1 MVTLRDAI
9 PPLVVSASYKGDTIE
24 VVFDKPVDIDQIDA
38 ADLATALNIA
48 GANNFNLDLN
58 NTDDYSVSGNTLT
71 INYDAYGDL
80 GFALTSVFDQAQYNE
95 ASLADDVSTDATLY
109 AHATLDFGK
118 IPNSGG
124 FTWDAFVAAEE
135 DGGYIAPNFAI
146 VSDVEDFAFN
156 GTHVNNAAVN
166 QSITLRLDFSHRIDS
181 AALETAIDTAGD
193 GDGNVDPDDI
203 EAILAFT
210 DNSGGGVGID
220 LTGSHSLTVTNN
232 ADGTVRFSFVVFMD
246 NADVVNGDSYDFT
259 FGAVI
264 NSEWDNS
271 QLNNY
276 TLTLQ

>member
-1 MVTLRDAI
+1 
-9 PPLVVSASYKGDTIE
+9 
-24 VVFDKPVDIDQIDA
+24 
-38 ADLATALNIA
+38 
-48 GANNFNLDLN
+48 
-58 NTDDYSVSGNTLT
+58 
-71 INYDAYGDL
+71 
-80 GFALTSVFDQAQYNE
+80 
-95 ASLADDVSTDATLY
+95 
-109 AHATLDFGK
+109 
-118 IPNSGG
+118 
-124 FTWDAFVAAEE
+124 
-135 DGGYIAPNFAI
+135 
-146 VSDVEDFAFN
+146 
-156 GTHVNNAAVN
+156 
-166 QSITLRLDFSHRIDS
+166 LDFSHRIDS